1 MERPAHRFS
10 LFSRKI
16 DQVAFVAFFLGG
28 VLPLAS
34 LAFVTQRTVLDQ
46 LPPGPAVAGAVGML
60 LSLGALSLGSFLALR
75 RSARHAIQRLDE
87 DRRRVEVLLDAARAV
102 AEAGYGEDV
111 LCTLASCSARL
122 TGADLSMVLLPGEKA
137 DDSAPLGV
145 AASAGE
151 GALDL
156 HARLGDWLGELVA
169 PVLERGVPAL
179 WSRDAQSDPTPLAQ
193 LRAVAA
199 VALVEEGVPSG
210 ALVALRLDRGRAFDA
225 TDLRSLSTLTA
236 LGAVARH
243 NADLRDAQRNFYV
256 HVTEMLIA
264 ALDTHMDLQTGHSRR
279 VAHLAVQMGRALG
292 FAERRLERLHFAAL
306 LHDIGI
312 LRIDTKQP
320 FDRAIYRQHPTLAF
334 RMLSRIRI
342 WQDIAP
348 MVLHHHE
355 WWSGEGYPEGLVGE
369 DIPLESRIIAVAEAF
384 DSMTSRSSYRP
395 ALPVEK
401 ALQQIE
407 EHAGTQFDPEVAR
420 VFLDLARR
428 GLVSSESA

>member
-1 MERPAHRFS
+1 LGRPAHRFS

-16 DQVAFVAFFLGG
+16 DHVAFVAFFLGG
-28 VLPLAS
+28 VLPLAV
-34 LAFVTQRTVLDQ
+34 LVFVTQRYVLDR
-46 LPPGPAVAGAVGML
+46 LPPGPAVAGAIGLVF
-60 LSLGALSLGSFLALR
+60 SLGALSLGSFLALR

-87 DRRRVEVLLDAARAV
+87 DRRRVEVLLDAAQGV

-111 LCTLASCSARL
+111 LCTLAACSARL
-122 TGADLSMVLLPGEKA
+122 TGADLSMVLMPGEKVGEE
-137 DDSAPLGV
+137 APLGLT
-145 AASAGE
+145 ASAGE

-156 HARLGDWLGELVA
+156 HARLGEWLGELVG

-179 WSRDAQSDPTPLAQ
+179 WSREGRPDALPPVPLH
-193 LRAVAA
+193 AVAA
-199 VALVEEGVPSG
+199 VALVEEGVPC
-210 ALVALRLDRGRAFDA
+210 AVLVAIRTGEGRPFDA

-264 ALDTHMDLQTGHSRR
+264 ALDTHMDLQAGHSRR
-279 VAHLAVQMGRALG
+279 VAHLAVQMGRELG
-292 FAERRLERLHFAAL
+292 FEERRLERLHFAAL

-320 FDRAIYRQHPTLAF
+320 FDRALYRQHPGLAF

-369 DIPLESRIIAVAEAF
+369 DIPLESRIIAIAEAF

-407 EHAGTQFDPEVAR
+407 QHAGTQFDPQLAR
-420 VFLDLARR
+420 VFLDLAQR
-428 GLVSSESA
+428 GLVTAES